1 MIPDIVVQLGVSLGL
16 GLLVGMQR
24 ERTEASVAGVRTFP
38 LITMFGTV
46 CARLSAEYG
55 GWISAAGLVAL
66 AALVIA
72 ANIAKL
78 RAGEI
83 DPGVTTEVATV
94 LLYAVGALAVL
105 DLSAAVIVGGV
116 VALLLH
122 HKAGMH
128 RMVGAIGDRDVRA
141 IMQFVL
147 ISLVIL
153 PVLPNRTFGPY
164 DVLNPFKIWLMVVL
178 IVGISLS
185 GYVAFKLLGGR
196 AGALIG
202 GVLGGVVS
210 STATTASY
218 ARLSTS
224 GRDQTPLFAAVIVIA
239 STVVFARVLILI
251 AAVAAHSFASLAIPI
266 ATMLGAMVVLSAAVY
281 FLTREKSMK
290 PPDPENPAEL
300 KPALI
305 FGALYAAVLIIVKIA
320 QQHFGSTG
328 LYTVAII
335 SGLTDMD
342 AITLS
347 TSQLV
352 GAGQLEP
359 GTGWRTILLASMSN
373 IVFKAAMVAILGTR
387 LLLAW
392 VGVLFAI
399 ALSAGGAI
407 LWLWPG

>member
-1 MIPDIVVQLGVSLGL
+1 MIPEIVVQLGVSLGL

-55 GWISAAGLVAL
+55 GWISAAGLITL
-66 AALVIA
+66 AALVVT

-83 DPGVTTEVATV
+83 DPGATTEVAAV

-105 DLSAAVIVGGV
+105 DMSAAVIVGGV

-128 RMVGAIGDRDVRA
+128 RLVRAIGDRDVRA

-178 IVGISLS
+178 IVGISLC
-185 GYVAFKLLGGR
+185 GYVTFKLLGGR

-202 GVLGGVVS
+202 GILGGVVS

-218 ARLSTS
+218 ARLSKS
-224 GRDQTPLFAAVIVIA
+224 GQDQTPLFAAVVVVA

-281 FLTREKSMK
+281 FLTRKKSMK

-305 FGALYAAVLIIVKIA
+305 FGALYAAVLIFVKIA
-320 QQHFGSTG
+320 QEHFGHAG

-352 GAGQLEP
+352 GSNQLDP

-373 IVFKAAMVAILGTR
+373 IVFKAAMVAVLGTR

-392 VGVLFAI
+392 VGALFAI

-407 LWLWPG
+407 LLLWPG

>member
-1 MIPDIVVQLGVSLGL
+1 
-16 GLLVGMQR
+16 MQR
-24 ERTEASVAGVRTFP
+24 ERTEPSVAGVRTFP

-55 GWISAAGLVAL
+55 GWIVAAGLVAL
-66 AALVIA
+66 AALIVA
-72 ANIAKL
+72 ANVAKL
-78 RAGEI
+78 RAGDI
-83 DPGVTTEVATV
+83 DPGATTEVATV
-94 LLYAVGALAVL
+94 LLYAVGALTVL

-128 RMVGAIGDRDVRA
+128 RIVGAIGDRDIRA

-185 GYVAFKLLGGR
+185 GYIAFKLMGGR
-196 AGALIG
+196 AGALVG
-202 GVLGGVVS
+202 GLLGGVVS

-218 ARLSTS
+218 ARLSRS
-224 GRDQTPLFAAVIVIA
+224 GRDEAPLFAAVILVA

-251 AAVAAHSFASLAIPI
+251 AVAASPAFANLATPI
-266 ATMLGAMVVLSAAVY
+266 GVMLGAMLALSAAIY
-281 FLTREKSMK
+281 LTTRRQSMK
-290 PPDPENPAEL
+290 PPEPENPAEL

-305 FGALYAAVLIIVKIA
+305 FGALYAAVLVLVKIA
-320 QQHFGSTG
+320 RDHFGSAG
-328 LYTVAII
+328 LYTVAAI

-352 GAGQLEP
+352 AGGQLEAAA
-359 GTGWRTILLASMSN
+359 GWRAILLASLSN
-373 IVFKAAMVAILGTR
+373 IVFKTAMVAVLGTR
-387 LLLAW
+387 RLLAW
-392 VGVLFAI
+392 VGSLFAI
-399 ALSAGGAI
+399 AVVAGAAI
-407 LWLWPG
+407 LRFWPG

>member
-1 MIPDIVVQLGVSLGL
+1 
-16 GLLVGMQR
+16 MQR
-24 ERTEASVAGVRTFP
+24 ERTERSVAGVRTFP
-38 LITMFGTV
+38 LITMFGTI
-46 CARLSAEYG
+46 CARLSSEYG
-55 GWISAAGLVAL
+55 GWIAAAGLVSL
-66 AALVIA
+66 AGIVVA

-78 RAGEI
+78 RTGDV
-83 DPGVTTEVATV
+83 DPGITTEMAVV
-94 LLYAVGALAVL
+94 LLYVVGALTVL
-105 DLSAAVIVGGV
+105 DLGAAVIVGGV

-128 RMVGAIGDRDVRA
+128 RIVGAIGDRDVRA

-178 IVGISLS
+178 IVGISLC
-185 GYVAFKLLGGR
+185 GYVAFKLTGGR

-210 STATTASY
+210 STATTASF
-218 ARLSTS
+218 ARLSQS
-224 GRDQTPLFAAVIVIA
+224 GRDQTALFAAVIVVA
-239 STVVFARVLILI
+239 SMVVFARVLILI
-251 AAVAAHSFASLAIPI
+251 AVVAAHSFSGLAAPL
-266 ATMLGAMVVLSAAVY
+266 ATMLGVMLLLSGALY
-281 FLTREKSMK
+281 FLTRKKTMK
-290 PPDPENPAEL
+290 PPEPENPAEL

-305 FGALYAAVLIIVKIA
+305 FGAIYAVVLVLVKIA
-320 QQHFGSTG
+320 QQHFGPAG
-328 LYTVAII
+328 LYTVAVI

-352 GAGQLEP
+352 GSGQVDA

-373 IVFKAAMVAILGTR
+373 IVFKGAMVAVLGTR

-392 VGVLFAI
+392 IGVLFAI
-399 ALSAGGAI
+399 ALAAGGGI
-407 LWLWPG
+407 LWLWPH